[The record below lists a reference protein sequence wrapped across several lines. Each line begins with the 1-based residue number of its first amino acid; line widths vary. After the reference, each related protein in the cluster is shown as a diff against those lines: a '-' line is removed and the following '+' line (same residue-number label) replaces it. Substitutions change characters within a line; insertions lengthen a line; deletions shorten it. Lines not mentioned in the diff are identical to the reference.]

1 METAITDSV
10 VTSQVAAP
18 AVAPPPPPPPEIA
31 PAVQA
36 PMPQMNEGGSS
47 VMETLKSLNWV
58 EVGFGIL
65 GTAALFYAIYYY
77 KYSINSAKMVETRMQ
92 NQLDEINI
100 KLSDFQS
107 VLEANKKAKT
117 TTNNL
122 GFSI

>member
-10 VTSQVAAP
+10 VTPQAAAP
-18 AVAPPPPPPPEIA
+18 AVAAPAPPVEIA

-36 PMPQMNEGGSS
+36 PTPQMNEGGNS
-47 VMETLKSLNWV
+47 VIETLKGLNWV

-77 KYSINSAKMVETRMQ
+77 KYSITTAKMVETRMQ

-100 KLSDFQS
+100 KLADFQS
-107 VLEANKKAKT
+107 VLEAKKKT
-117 TTNNL
+117 TTTSNL

>member
-10 VTSQVAAP
+10 ATPQAAAP
-18 AVAPPPPPPPEIA
+18 AAAPPPAPVEMT
-31 PAVQA
+31 PAVQQA
-36 PMPQMNEGGSS
+36 PMPQTNEGGGS
-47 VMETLKSLNWV
+47 VMETLKGLNWV

-77 KYSINSAKMVETRMQ
+77 KYSITSAKLVETRMQ
-92 NQLDEINI
+92 NQLDELNI
-100 KLSDFQS
+100 KIADFQS
-107 VLEANKKAKT
+107 VLEAKKT

>member
-1 METAITDSV
+1 MEAAITD
-10 VTSQVAAP
+10 TVATP
-18 AVAPPPPPPPEIA
+18 TPPIA
-31 PAVQA
+31 PAPIA
-36 PMPQMNEGGSS
+36 PAPVVMPTPPQQDGGGGS
-47 VMETLKSLNWV
+47 VMDVIKSLNWV

-77 KYSINSAKMVETRMQ
+77 KYSITSAKLVETRMQ

-100 KLSDFQS
+100 KIADFQS
-107 VLEANKKAKT
+107 VLEAKKT